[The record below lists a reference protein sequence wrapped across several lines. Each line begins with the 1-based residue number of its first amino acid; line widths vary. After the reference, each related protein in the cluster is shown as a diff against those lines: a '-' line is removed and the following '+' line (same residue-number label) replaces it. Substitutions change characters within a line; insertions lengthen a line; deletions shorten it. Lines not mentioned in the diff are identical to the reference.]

1 MRLLLDS
8 HVALWWFTDSLP
20 DLAPRLRASDL
31 HELPISWT
39 HGEECAR
46 LPLHH
51 KDPFDRMLIAQARCE
66 GLTLV
71 THDKDIQ
78 KYDVPLLVV

>member
-1 MRLLLDS
+1 MKRSLGHL
-8 HVALWWFTDSLP
+8 DSLP

-31 HELPISWT
+31 RELPISWA
-39 HGEECAR
+39 HSEECAR

-51 KDPFDRMLIAQARCE
+51 KDPFDRMLVAQARCE
-66 GLTLV
+66 GLTLI
-71 THDKDIQ
+71 TRDRMIQ